1 MNDRHELDGHEVPGP
16 GHYDTTKMKPNARSA
31 PSITIGVRYAV
42 KEQVSENPGPYV
54 NMSIVLQ
61 NRTITSRKPIVLHIR
76 THTLIDINTHI
87 QILTLLT
94 REPLRRQHYVVADG
108 KKTAELLSTK
118 HACDNTIFGKSK
130 RWPKPTAASDVGPGK
145 YQSNHTSFGKQV
157 SSKLGTSSA
166 IKFGTGPQRQIGKLD
181 DCSVPYI
188 AAPSMIGKG
197 PKISMHFRE
206 KFGSTTFTKGNNPGP
221 GAYTPE
227 DQPGR
232 AGTAKVRGFGFGSA
246 ARLPKEKHSE
256 NPGPGTFFLFSQKQK
271 KM

>member
-1 MNDRHELDGHEVPGP
+1 MNDSHALDGHEVPGP
-16 GHYDTTKMKPNARSA
+16 GHYDTTKMKPNARSVLGHDW
-31 PSITIGVRYAV
+31 SQILI

-54 NMSIVLQ
+54 NISIVLQ
-61 NRTITSRKPIVLHIR
+61 NNHSSKRIILLY
-76 THTLIDINTHI
+76 TLIQIYQYTNTQKI
-87 QILTLLT
+87 KRSLSNSNQGTGNT
-94 REPLRRQHYVVADG
+94 TPLQMGRKLQNY
-108 KKTAELLSTK
+108 STK
-118 HACDNTIFGKSK
+118 HACNNTILGKSK

-145 YQSNHTSFGKQV
+145 YQSNHTSFGKQD

-206 KFGSTTFTKGNNPGP
+206 KFGSTTLTKGNNPP

-232 AGTAKVRGFGFGSA
+232 AGTSSWIRF
-246 ARLPKEKHSE
+246 R
-256 NPGPGTFFLFSQKQK
+256 
-271 KM
+271 